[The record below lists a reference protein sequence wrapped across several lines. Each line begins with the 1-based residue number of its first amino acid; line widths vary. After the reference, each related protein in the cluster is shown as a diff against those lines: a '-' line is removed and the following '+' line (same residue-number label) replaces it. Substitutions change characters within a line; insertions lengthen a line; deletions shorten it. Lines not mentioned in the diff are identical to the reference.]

1 MESNFLTSLSEG
13 EAEELK
19 TDIEQAQAKILA
31 RRESAKIE
39 ALIVEYKT
47 AMLAARG
54 KRHELASIRERY
66 ARKGVPV
73 SEVIF

>member
-1 MESNFLTSLSEG
+1 MESNFLSSLSEN

-19 TDIEQAQAKILA
+19 ADIEQAQAKILA

-47 AMLAARG
+47 TMLAARG
-54 KRHELASIRERY
+54 QKHKLAEIRERY
-66 ARKGVPV
+66 AQKGVPV
-73 SEVIF
+73 HNVAF